1 MRWAKYLNLQE
12 KMKYGKFLLG
22 VVLLLKEGIKM
33 IKNSAKITVK
43 PTQKVNTSSQS
54 VLDTGS
60 IKSIKKL
67 ASLTEKKVR
76 ELELRLN
83 TLRNELST
91 AVNEKASSLQL
102 KQNDESLIKG
112 DDAEVAEKQRMNNSI
127 LQEIEIIRNRLKLID
142 RALNKMSLGIY
153 GVCEESEEP
162 IGYDRLLV
170 VPWARFGVQVQEV
183 RERTQKG
190 FKKSRLAS

>member
-1 MRWAKYLNLQE
+1 
-12 KMKYGKFLLG
+12 MKYGKFLLG

>member
-1 MRWAKYLNLQE
+1 LRWAKYLNLQE